1 MNHEP
6 ITNEA
11 VRNELRVIRGRL
23 DAINASARANYEDA
37 RLQAERLAAIAQN
50 VEHYDIA
57 RAGELVAGAVAVSK
71 DAVREA
77 EHAILA
83 IDRGLERGEEVT
95 HGTEVPQAGD

>member
-37 RLQAERLAAIAQN
+37 RLQAERLGAIAQN
-50 VEHYDIA
+50 VQHYDIA
-57 RAGELVAGAVAVSK
+57 QAGQLVAASVAVSK
-71 DAVREA
+71 DAVRES

-83 IDRGLERGEEVT
+83 IDRGLERGEEAT